1 MPLDEIV
8 AEHVNFIELLEE
20 RKYERFEK
28 ALRKA
33 MSAASGRV
41 VGILSTADGTAAAA

>member
-1 MPLDEIV
+1 VPLDEIV
-8 AEHVNFIELLEE
+8 AEHVNFIELLEK

-41 VGILSTADGTAAAA
+41 VGILSTDQSAAAA